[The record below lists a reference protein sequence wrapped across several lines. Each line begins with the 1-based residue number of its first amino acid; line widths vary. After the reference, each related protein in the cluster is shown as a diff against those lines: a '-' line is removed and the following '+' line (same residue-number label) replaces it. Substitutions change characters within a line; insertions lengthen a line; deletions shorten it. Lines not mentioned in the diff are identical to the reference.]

1 MSRLGIYK
9 EKKVLFTHRD
19 PQSGKYWTDE
29 IADGIW
35 VDSRK
40 INFDTTQPK
49 KTRDRFTRK
58 G

>member
-9 EKKVLFTHRD
+9 EKKYLFTHRD

-29 IADGIW
+29 INDGMW
-35 VDSRK
+35 VDSKK

-49 KTRDRFTRK
+49 KTRDKFYRK
-58 G
+58 